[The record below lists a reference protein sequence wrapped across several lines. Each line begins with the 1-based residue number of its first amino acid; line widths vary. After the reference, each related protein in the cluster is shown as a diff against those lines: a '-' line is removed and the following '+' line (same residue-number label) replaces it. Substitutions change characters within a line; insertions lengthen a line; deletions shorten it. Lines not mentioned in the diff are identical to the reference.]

1 MEHPTPSQTTSVPPE
16 AHALLAQFE
25 EWPLQGTSL
34 KRITE
39 GNITTF
45 QLQFEWTPHPEQ
57 QCAAGRRRSQRR
69 RSHTASLPETRS
81 SGGKWTAEEDAGLS

>member
-16 AHALLAQFE
+16 AHALLAEFE

-39 GNITTF
+39 G
-45 QLQFEWTPHPEQ
+45 Q